1 MFELIEEQKG
11 KITGL
16 IQDTNRFTATLAPE
30 VKGHL
35 TEALMQ
41 NGVQLTLDLKNI
53 KFIDS
58 TGIGVLISA
67 LKTARQNNSSFV
79 LCSVQE
85 DVMSLLT
92 LMKLDQIF
100 DFASNDKE
108 C

>member
-1 MFELIEEQKG
+1 MLELLEEQKG
-11 KITGL
+11 KITGI

-30 VKGHL
+30 VKVDL
-35 TEALMQ
+35 TEALKQ
-41 NGVQLTLDLKNI
+41 NGVQLTLNLKNI

-79 LCSVQE
+79 LCAVQK

-100 DFASNDKE
+100 DFDSSDMD

>member
-1 MFELIEEQKG
+1 MLELREENKG
-11 KITGL
+11 KITGI
-16 IQDTNRFTATLAPE
+16 IQDTNRLTATIAPE
-30 VKGHL
+30 IKGDL
-35 TEALMQ
+35 TDALKS
-41 NGVQLTLDLKNI
+41 NGVSLVLDLQNI

-67 LKTARQNNSSFV
+67 LKTARQHNSNFV

-85 DVMSLLT
+85 DVMNLLK

-100 DFASNDKE
+100 DFSNDE

>member
-1 MFELIEEQKG
+1 MLELIEEQKG

-16 IQDTNRFTATLAPE
+16 IQDTNRFTATLAPD
-30 VKGHL
+30 VKTHL
-35 TEALMQ
+35 VEALKQ
-41 NGVQLTLDLKNI
+41 NGVQLTLNLKNI

-79 LCSVQE
+79 LCSVQH
-85 DVMSLLT
+85 DVMSLLK

-100 DFASNDKE
+100 DIDTGEKD